1 MPAYD
6 VMQEAAPAEV
16 VAKPVHSRPH
26 QHVCKLLVHTPSD
39 PGMLSYITQ
48 PDVSSPSSIQS
59 PSAIKAGWASQ
70 TLNPNRNLDENVPP
84 HRTHHGDQNM
94 RNNSSSAGGHRR
106 METWSH
112 DGVISHGTVKH
123 ERSASGG
130 VIIRGPSESAG
141 LPRQAHGYQLPG
153 PSSAW
158 LPPPPPPATAAQ
170 APQHPRETASLISW
184 DEPSVDAGIARQGL
198 SVSQPAET
206 PSVEAS
212 QQFGS
217 IGDWS
222 LAQQLPHD
230 YSSDVQ
236 RTDSSQHAAPAQQH
250 HCQQQQTHYQQQPLG
265 VDVLQ
270 QMRQQPAGSHAGS
283 CPSSGSASP
292 ETTALVPQGETDQS
306 DDAAAALP
314 ERMPAFTQP
323 RGPLKPEH
331 SFEVN
336 AIW

>member
-1 MPAYD
+1 MVDRTRLLWKRQAVLNRERFDMPAYD
-6 VMQEAAPAEV
+6 VMQEDESVEVAAR
-16 VAKPVHSRPH
+16 PVHSRPH
-26 QHVCKLLVHTPSD
+26 QHVCKLLVHAPSD

-48 PDVSSPSSIQS
+48 PDVTSPGSIQS

-70 TLNPNRNLDENVPP
+70 TLNPNRSLDENVPP
-84 HRTHHGDQNM
+84 HRIHHGDQNT
-94 RNNSSSAGGHRR
+94 RYNGSSAAGHRR
-106 METWSH
+106 VETWSH
-112 DGVISHGTVKH
+112 DGVISPGTVKH

-130 VIIRGPSESAG
+130 VIISGPSAG
-141 LPRQAHGYQLPG
+141 SPRHAHGYQLPG

-158 LPPPPPPATAAQ
+158 LPPPPSPATTAQ
-170 APQHPRETASLISW
+170 ATQHPRETASLISW
-184 DEPSVDAGIARQGL
+184 DEPLIDTGVASQGL
-198 SVSQPAET
+198 PASQPAET
-206 PSVEAS
+206 PLAEAS

-217 IGDWS
+217 MGDWS
-222 LAQQLPHD
+222 LTQQLPYG

-236 RTDSSQHAAPAQQH
+236 RTHSSQHAAPAQQ
-250 HCQQQQTHYQQQPLG
+250 
-265 VDVLQ
+265 
-270 QMRQQPAGSHAGS
+270 MRQQAPGSHAGS
-283 CPSSGSASP
+283 CRSSGSGSP
-292 ETTALVPQGETDQS
+292 ETAALVPQAEADQS